1 MALPRSTPRRE
12 IIRKFRALG
21 WEGPIQARTHQFM
34 KQGNRKVRIPNPHG
48 EDIDISLL
56 AEILRQAGITDEEW
70 IKA

>member
-1 MALPRSTPRRE
+1 
-12 IIRKFRALG
+12 
-21 WEGPIQARTHQFM
+21 M

-56 AEILRQAGITDEEW
+56 AEILRQAGITDEGW